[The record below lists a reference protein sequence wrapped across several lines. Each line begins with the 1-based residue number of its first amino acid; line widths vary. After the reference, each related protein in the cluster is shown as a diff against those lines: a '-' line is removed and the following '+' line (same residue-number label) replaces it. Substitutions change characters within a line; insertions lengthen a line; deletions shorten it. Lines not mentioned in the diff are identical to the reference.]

1 MNKKFW
7 NWVKN
12 EEGRTLYFDG
22 YIAQDSWFDDDI
34 TPKQFKSEL
43 TNSEGDIVVWLNSPG
58 GDVFAASQ
66 IYNMLKEYDGKVTVK
81 IDGIA
86 ASAASVIAMAGSE
99 ILMSPVAM
107 MMIHNPATVIFGEA
121 SDLQSGI
128 DMLSE
133 VKESIINAYEQKTSL
148 PRNKI
153 SKMMDAETWFSAQKA
168 VELGFAD
175 KVLYED
181 SEEVTDGFIF
191 DKVTV
196 TNALM
201 RKIPKVKETQLVE
214 NTGIPHNQLLKRL
227 ELLKY

>member
-12 EEGRTLYFDG
+12 EEGRTLDFDG

-43 TNSEGDIVVWLNSPG
+43 TNSDGDIVVWLNSPG

-66 IYNMLKEYDGKVTVK
+66 IYNMLKEYNGKVTVK

-196 TNALM
+196 TNALI
-201 RKIPKVKETQLVE
+201 RKIPKVKETHTVE
-214 NTGIPHNQLLKRL
+214 NTGTPHDQLLKRL

>member
-66 IYNMLKEYDGKVTVK
+66 IYNMLKEYNGKVTVK

-128 DMLSE
+128 EMLSE

-196 TNALM
+196 TNALI
-201 RKIPKVKETQLVE
+201 RKIPKVKETHTVE
-214 NTGIPHNQLLKRL
+214 NTGTLHDQLLKRL

>member
-12 EEGRTLYFDG
+12 EGGRTLYFDG

-43 TNSEGDIVVWLNSPG
+43 INSDGDIVVWLNSPG

-66 IYNMLKEYDGKVTVK
+66 IYNMLKEYSGKVTVK

-153 SKMMDAETWFSAQKA
+153 SKMMDSETWFSAQKA

-196 TNALM
+196 TNALI
-201 RKIPKVKETQLVE
+201 RKIPKVKELHHVE
-214 NTGIPHNQLLKRL
+214 NTGTPHDQLLKRL

>member
-1 MNKKFW
+1 MSKKFW

-12 EEGRTLYFDG
+12 EGSRTLYFDG
-22 YIAQDSWFDDDI
+22 YIAQDSWFDDEI

-43 TNSEGDIVVWLNSPG
+43 TASDGDITVWINSPG

-66 IYNMLKEYDGKVTVK
+66 IYNMLKEYNGKVTVK

-86 ASAASVIAMAGSE
+86 ASAASVVAMAGSE
-99 ILMSPVAM
+99 IIMSPVAM

-121 SDLQSGI
+121 SDFQSGI

-133 VKESIINAYEQKTSL
+133 VKESIVNAYEKKTRL
-148 PRNKI
+148 ARNKI
-153 SKMMDAETWFSAQKA
+153 SKMMDAETWFSANKA

-175 KVLYED
+175 KVLYEENIQD
-181 SEEVTDGFIF
+181 TNEGFIF

-196 TNALM
+196 TNTLM
-201 RKIPKVKETQLVE
+201 RKIPNAAHDKAEKE
-214 NTGIPHNQLLKRL
+214 IPYEQLLQRL
-227 ELLKY
+227 NLIK

>member
-43 TNSEGDIVVWLNSPG
+43 INSEGDIVVWLNSPG

-66 IYNMLKEYDGKVTVK
+66 IYNMLKEYNGKVTVK

-107 MMIHNPATVIFGEA
+107 MMIHNPATVIYGEA

-168 VELGFAD
+168 VELCFAD

-196 TNALM
+196 TNALI
-201 RKIPKVKETQLVE
+201 RKIPKVKETQPVE
-214 NTGIPHNQLLKRL
+214 NTGTPHEQLLKRL

>member
-43 TNSEGDIVVWLNSPG
+43 INSEGDIVVWLNSPG

-66 IYNMLKEYDGKVTVK
+66 IYNMLKEYNGKVTVK

-107 MMIHNPATVIFGEA
+107 MMIHNPATVIYGEA

-196 TNALM
+196 TNALI
-201 RKIPKVKETQLVE
+201 RKIPKVKEKQPVE
-214 NTGIPHNQLLKRL
+214 NTGTPHEQLLKRL

>member
-43 TNSEGDIVVWLNSPG
+43 INSEGDIVVWLNSPG

-66 IYNMLKEYDGKVTVK
+66 IYNMLKEYNGKVTVK

-107 MMIHNPATVIFGEA
+107 MMIHNPDTVIYGEA

-196 TNALM
+196 TNALI
-201 RKIPKVKETQLVE
+201 RKIPKVKETQPVE
-214 NTGIPHNQLLKRL
+214 NTGTPHEQLLKRL

>member
-43 TNSEGDIVVWLNSPG
+43 TNSEGDIIVWLNSPG

-121 SDLQSGI
+121 SDLKSGI

-181 SEEVTDGFIF
+181 SQEVTDGFIF

-201 RKIPKVKETQLVE
+201 RKIPKVKETQPVE
-214 NTGIPHNQLLKRL
+214 NTGTPHDQLLKRL